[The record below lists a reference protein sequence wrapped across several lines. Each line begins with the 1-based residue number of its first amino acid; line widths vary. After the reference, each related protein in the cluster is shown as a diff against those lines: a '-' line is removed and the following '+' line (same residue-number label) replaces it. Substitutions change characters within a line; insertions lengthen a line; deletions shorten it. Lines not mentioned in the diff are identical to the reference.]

1 MSNSKEYIYKDI
13 LHTWK
18 HKMQQHFPNKYMF
31 LPPPPEMIKKRKK
44 NREINSE
51 IW

>member
-1 MSNSKEYIYKDI
+1 MSNSKKYMYKDI

-18 HKMQQHFPNKYMF
+18 HKIQQHFPNKHMF
-31 LPPPPEMIKKRKK
+31 FSPRPVEMKK